1 MSRTETEPITCNINV
16 RSVLITVEGVHD
28 SVSLSAGGSSLL
40 ELVSA
45 VTNKTTIRLTRRPN
59 FVDIIPLNSS
69 EIAFDSDV
77 TDAEVR
83 KSVVS
88 ASLNSLPLL
97 LTVNEMNGNVTVK
110 VSDLQYSTKN
120 VMYTNVIT
128 ANQTIE
134 LGFIKRLRGDVDS
147 SGVID
152 SADVKF
158 ICERYNE
165 VVGKKIKDKHT
176 MI

>member
-1 MSRTETEPITCNINV
+1 MSRTDPITCNINV
-16 RSVLITVEGVHD
+16 RSVLITVEGVHA
-28 SVSLSAGGSSLL
+28 SVSLSAGETSLL

-45 VTNKTTIRLTRRPN
+45 VENKTTIRLTRRPN

-69 EIAFDSDV
+69 EIAFDSEV

-97 LTVNEMNGNVTVK
+97 LTVNDMDGDVTVK

-120 VMYTNVIT
+120 VMYSNVIT
-128 ANQTIE
+128 GNQTIK

-152 SADVKF
+152 ERDVKF
-158 ICERYNE
+158 VCERFNE
-165 VVGKKIKDKHT
+165 VVGKKLR
-176 MI
+176 